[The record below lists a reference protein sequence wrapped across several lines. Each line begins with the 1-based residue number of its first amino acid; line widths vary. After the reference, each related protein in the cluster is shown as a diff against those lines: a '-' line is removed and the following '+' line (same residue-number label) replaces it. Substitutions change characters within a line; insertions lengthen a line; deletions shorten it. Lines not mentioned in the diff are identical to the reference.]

1 MDIYTELRNFL
12 QTEYAKGATDQ
23 EIADRLGCSQQQ
35 VNHLRNGKRSF
46 SKMRLETLLK
56 LFPKLSIALDGV
68 ALHGNAIGTVNGN
81 GNNIVTAHD
90 SQGNVFH
97 LTTDGN
103 LCQDEVESF
112 RGSLLQGV
120 LDLDIDDTSK
130 VAILRFVRDHDRA
143 AASPLADKK
152 SPPGQ
157 APDGEK

>member
-1 MDIYTELRNFL
+1 MDIYTQLKQVLEEEYLR
-12 QTEYAKGATDQ
+12 GATDQ
-23 EIADRLGCSQQQ
+23 EIADRLGCSRAQ
-35 VNHLRNGKRSF
+35 VNNLRNGTRSF

-68 ALHGNAIGTVNGN
+68 ALHGNAIGMVNGN

-97 LTTDGN
+97 ISGKEFY
-103 LCQDEVESF
+103 QDEIESF
-112 RGSLLQGV
+112 RSSLLQGV

-143 AASPLADKK
+143 PASPLADKK
-152 SPPGQ
+152 SPPGTC
-157 APDGEK
+157 PDGEK